1 MAEVSEDGG
10 ALSLTGEANNGRS
23 TFPDWTPMV
32 MQPTPLSSTR
42 QQKKGGRQLKPNKE
56 KISLR

>member
-10 ALSLTGEANNGRS
+10 ALSPAGEASNGRS
-23 TFPDWTPMV
+23 TFPNWTPTT

-42 QQKKGGRQLKPNKE
+42 QQKKGGRQSKPNEE

>member
-10 ALSLTGEANNGRS
+10 ALSPAGEASNGHS
-23 TFPDWTPMV
+23 TFPDWIPTV
-32 MQPTPLSSTR
+32 MQPAPLSSTR
-42 QQKKGGRQLKPNKE
+42 QQKKGGRQSKPNEE